1 MKEVKIMNEFLN
13 KKITIVGVIEF
24 LERCFKHSAVKSEC
38 RNNIVDCSLANFQF
52 VDINMDMPEINM
64 DFQDI
69 TLDFV
74 SVNLDLMAA

>member
-1 MKEVKIMNEFLN
+1 MNEFLN

-52 VDINMDMPEINM
+52 VDINMDMPEINL
-64 DFQDI
+64 DLQDI